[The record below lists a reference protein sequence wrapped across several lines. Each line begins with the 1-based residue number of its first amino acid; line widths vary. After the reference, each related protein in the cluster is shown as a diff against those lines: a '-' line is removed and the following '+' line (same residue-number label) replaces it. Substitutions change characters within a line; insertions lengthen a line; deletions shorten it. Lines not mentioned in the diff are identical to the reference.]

1 MSTPTG
7 DTVSKGPTVADNR
20 RKLDLLARV
29 VGFLLLWSIGAT
41 VVLLHNMAHTDDDI
55 MRLSYEV
62 KSLESRLKHAGVTL
76 PETHTW
82 DGIRIV
88 YDDPQL
94 EAIIRAEMKA
104 AAESRAGQWGRHG
117 PPGDQDT
124 DNSLSAT
131 KEEDK
136 RSEAICCTARGPGF
150 RNTGLPGKQGP
161 DKEL

>member
-7 DTVSKGPTVADNR
+7 EPTVADTR

-41 VVLLHNMAHTDDDI
+41 VVLLHDKTDDDI
-55 MRLSYEV
+55 VRLSRDV
-62 KSLESRLKHAGVTL
+62 QSLEHRLVHLAKSTGVTL

-94 EAIIRAEMKA
+94 EAIIRADMK

-117 PPGDQDT
+117 PPGDQGT

-131 KEEDK
+131 REEDK
-136 RSEAICCTARGPGF
+136 HSEAICCTARGPGF